1 VLVLLSRTHL
11 RLDCHPAF
19 LAARQHGGRVA
30 CALLADT
37 VAHPAAAAAA
47 LGLRERM
54 RALGGELL
62 LLSGSPESSLPGLC
76 AALGV
81 SAVYAAEEAES
92 EAAEQLAS
100 ARAALPPGLL
110 RVVRHNLFSGGGEES
125 NWRAHT
131 RLRGARLPPQ
141 QHGLA
146 ELLLAPDAA
155 AEAQA
160 ASGGSLSTRAEAALE
175 ALAATLPPAE
185 RGWCTELGVQVR
197 LRAYVGLAA
206 EEDGD
211 GVRAAAAE
219 AEAERPR
226 TSFPRLF
233 RAAAE
238 LGLLSHRW
246 VAQAAAEAQA
256 AHLAGRLSC
265 LRSLARARDA
275 AEAAERAAFHAR
287 LAVSDAS
294 RRLASDALAEAGEA
308 RQRWWRWRGALMPY
322 AHAGEDGADLNVV
335 LVHGF
340 GAMGEHWRGQLGA
353 LGCRVWAPSLPGFG
367 RSEKAAFPYSQQ
379 LWTQYVADFVEQV
392 VGAEARVVVVG
403 ASPPLELRTRLH
415 SRPLQG
421 TASAASCP
429 PTSPPLG
436 RTWCAR

>member
-1 VLVLLSRTHL
+1 MLVLLSRTHL

-30 CALLADT
+30 CALLADS
-37 VAHPAAAAAA
+37 VAQPAAAAAA
-47 LGLRERM
+47 LGVRERV

-92 EAAEQLAS
+92 EAAEQVAS
-100 ARAALPPGLL
+100 ARAALPSGLL
-110 RVVRHNLFSGGGEES
+110 RVVGHNLFSGGGEES

-155 AEAQA
+155 ALRSCA
-160 ASGGSLSTRAEAALE
+160 RAEAALE

-185 RGWCTELGVQVR
+185 RGWCTELGVQAR
-197 LRAYVGLAA
+197 LRAYVGLAE

-233 RAAAE
+233 RSAAE

-294 RRLASDALAEAGEA
+294 RRLASDAPAEAGEA

-322 AHAGEDGADLNVV
+322 AHAGEDGAGLDVV

-367 RSEKAAFPYSQQ
+367 RSEKASFPYSQQ

-403 ASPPLELRTRLH
+403 ASRAAAARARELSATALKLAAFCREQHRRLH
-415 SRPLQG
+415 VRKPRRL
-421 TASAASCP
+421 TA
-429 PTSPPLG
+429 
-436 RTWCAR
+436 